1 MPIMKILSICLFF
14 LTFLFSAIL
23 NSAAVAQQTSTQPA
37 TQTEQE
43 LKAIAQQLL
52 DAIAI
57 GDKAVWDR
65 YLAETCLIRDENGGL
80 STKAEMLKQL
90 NPLPE
95 GYVGKIQIT
104 EARVQDYGQ
113 VAILTHVDREELKL
127 FGQTLI
133 TRFTSTDTYL
143 RQNGKWQMIAS
154 QISVLPSEL
163 TPQPVPLEKMKE
175 VTGQYE
181 LTPGIVYDVTLEE
194 GKLFGQRTDRPK
206 EELFPEN
213 ETTYVRKGNPRGLKI
228 FVKNENGQVIK
239 LIDRRDNVDLIWR
252 KTK

>member
-1 MPIMKILSICLFF
+1 MRSLPSHFGALCFSFF
-14 LTFLFSAIL
+14 LIS
-23 NSAAVAQQTSTQPA
+23 SAAAQQTSTQP
-37 TQTEQE
+37 TSQTEQE
-43 LKAIAQQLL
+43 LKSIAQQLL
-52 DAIAI
+52 DAIAV

-95 GYVGKIQIT
+95 GYVGKIEIT
-104 EARVQDYGQ
+104 EARVQDYGE

-163 TPQPVPLEKMKE
+163 TPQPVPIEKMKE

-181 LTPGIVYDVTLEE
+181 LTPGIVYDVTLEQ

-213 ETTYVRKGNPRGLKI
+213 ETTYFRKGNPRGLKI

>member
-1 MPIMKILSICLFF
+1 MKNLRNRFCALSFFFF
-14 LTFLFSAIL
+14 LT
-23 NSAAVAQQTSTQPA
+23 SAAVAQQTSTQPA
-37 TQTEQE
+37 SQTEQE
-43 LKAIAQQLL
+43 LGSIAQQLL
-52 DAIAI
+52 DAIAS
-57 GDKAVWDR
+57 GDKAVWER

-80 STKAEMLKQL
+80 STKAELLKQL

-95 GYVGKIQIT
+95 GYVGKIHIT
-104 EARVQDYGQ
+104 DARVQDYGE
-113 VAILTHVDREELKL
+113 VAIITHVDREELKL

-133 TRFTSTDTYL
+133 TKFTSTDTYL

-163 TPQPVPLEKMKE
+163 TPQPVPVEKMKE

-181 LTPGIVYDVTLEE
+181 LTPGIVYDVTIEE
-194 GKLFGQRTDRPK
+194 NKLFGQRTDRPK

-213 ETTYVRKGNPRGLKI
+213 ETTYFRKGNPRGLKI

>member
-1 MPIMKILSICLFF
+1 MKILSICLLF
-14 LTFLFSAIL
+14 LTFLCSALL
-23 NSAAVAQQTSTQPA
+23 NSAVAQPTSTQPA
-37 TQTEQE
+37 SQTEQE
-43 LKAIAQQLL
+43 LKNISQQLL
-52 DAIAI
+52 DAIAV
-57 GDKAVWDR
+57 GGKAVWNR

-80 STKAEMLKQL
+80 STKAELLKQL
-90 NPLPE
+90 TPLPE
-95 GYVGKIQIT
+95 GYVGKIEIT

-113 VAILTHVDREELKL
+113 VAILTHIDREELKL

-163 TPQPVPLEKMKE
+163 TPQPVPIEKMKA

-213 ETTYVRKGNPRGLKI
+213 ETTYFRKGNPRGLKI

-239 LIDRRDNVDLIWR
+239 LIDRRDNVDLLWR
-252 KTK
+252 KTI